1 MVEAEAYRLQGEML
15 AAVGSQ
21 PEAEVCI
28 QRALA
33 VAREQSARIWELRA
47 GATLARLWRDQGKR
61 TEGPRPARADLRLV
75 HRKASTRRSLRR
87 RRRCW
92 SSSRSDAPA
101 CATWRR
107 MSALGHVLTFQTGHH
122 GNLSNWGRPSHISSQ
137 GAFEPT
143 KI

>member
-47 GATLARLWRDQGKR
+47 GATLARLWTDQGKR
-61 TEGPRPARADLRLV
+61 TEARELLAPIYGWFTEGFDTPV
-75 HRKASTRRSLRR
+75 FKDAKALL
-87 RRRCW
+87 
-92 SSSRSDAPA
+92 DEVA
-101 CATWRR
+101 
-107 MSALGHVLTFQTGHH
+107 
-122 GNLSNWGRPSHISSQ
+122 
-137 GAFEPT
+137 
-143 KI
+143 